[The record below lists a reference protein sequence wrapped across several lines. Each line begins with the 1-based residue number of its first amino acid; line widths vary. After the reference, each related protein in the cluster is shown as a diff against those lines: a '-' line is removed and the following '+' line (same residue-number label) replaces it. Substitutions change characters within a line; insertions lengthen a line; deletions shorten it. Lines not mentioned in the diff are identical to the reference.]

1 MVHHQQQRTVLPC
14 PSSNLEHCPNHHV
27 LLVVVEIIDHG
38 FSLLKHFSN
47 AVGHGLVNVTLTAVK
62 DFLKQDLSNLEIAV
76 QPKVSRGEIRAVGR
90 PIISSPGNGKLRLQL
105 MSPVQKKYTKFIL
118 RRSGAWSPSEDD
130 PTGARVVFARPWGGA
145 VLKLSV

>member
-27 LLVVVEIIDHG
+27 LLVVEIIDHG
-38 FSLLKHFSN
+38 LSLLKHFSN
-47 AVGHGLVNVTLTAVK
+47 AVGHGLVNVTLKAVK

-76 QPKVSRGEIRAVGR
+76 QSKVSRGEIRAVGR
-90 PIISSPGNGKLRLQL
+90 PIISSP
-105 MSPVQKKYTKFIL
+105 V
-118 RRSGAWSPSEDD
+118 
-130 PTGARVVFARPWGGA
+130 